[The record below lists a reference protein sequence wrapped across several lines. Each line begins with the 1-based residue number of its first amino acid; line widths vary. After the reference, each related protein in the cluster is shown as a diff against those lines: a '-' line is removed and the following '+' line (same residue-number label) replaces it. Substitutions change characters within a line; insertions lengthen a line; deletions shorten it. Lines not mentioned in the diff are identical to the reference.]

1 MLENVLDCSEASKT
15 CSCEGANTNACAH
28 PEVGH
33 LVMLVCPVACAPTN
47 GSTYIAT
54 TVVTTNIVS
63 TPSVLPVS
71 TTSAPAVVTLADTGC
86 PRNCGTPEQGGGTC
100 ATRPSDGM
108 LICRSCNNNRIRQKG
123 LCLLEVHCRARK
135 VQSGILKGQGCQC
148 ANPRCHNCK
157 RKATSQGGDT
167 CLVCRDGWY
176 LLNGECIEMCPVG
189 LTMSGISSFRRRCLE
204 PYVCKGGR
212 LFDGSFSEGTL
223 VERGETF
230 GCRCPAPGNKVGG
243 NCFACVHG
251 AGGFGDVC
259 LRCSGGKFLHD
270 GACIDECPV
279 GTSAAGVGNYGRTC
293 ELIG

>member
-1 MLENVLDCSEASKT
+1 MDQSEVVSNSNDGFVQKFDITVLENVLDCSEASKT

-28 PEVGH
+28 PEVGP

-204 PYVCKGGR
+204 PYVCKAV
-212 LFDGSFSEGTL
+212 DFSMARFLKALWWKEARHSVAGALHRAIKSGATAS
-223 VERGETF
+223 R
-230 GCRCPAPGNKVGG
+230 
-243 NCFACVHG
+243 ACMVLE
-251 AGGFGDVC
+251 A
-259 LRCSGGKFLHD
+259 L
-270 GACIDECPV
+270 AMY
-279 GTSAAGVGNYGRTC
+279 A
-293 ELIG
+293 